1 MQSLKVEIY
10 GTPLGNQTWH
20 MKTKAFRTHTT
31 ALWPM
36 EQSSFLSAKFH
47 CPIAH
52 QNLSLLAAAYD
63 YQIGLYNY
71 AP

>member
-1 MQSLKVEIY
+1 
-10 GTPLGNQTWH
+10 
-20 MKTKAFRTHTT
+20 MKTKAFHTHTT

-36 EQSSFLSAKFH
+36 EQSSFLSAKFD

-52 QNLSLLAAAYD
+52 QNLSLLVTVYD
-63 YQIGLYNY
+63 YQIGLYNC